1 MKILISSYKISI
13 FAFTKMVLEQR
24 NLEIK
29 WVEEFCKLILL
40 FSFNFGPF
48 LTKNNP
54 FEKKMKFYEH
64 NFNDGTT
71 HTLNLVQFFY
81 VIFEKFLAPREK
93 LFMAFCTKKST
104 EKWQLVSRTCFQV
117 NIHSFLKVLFFEARK
132 LTNNLHDFW
141 ICLQRLGWNFKPKL

>member
-1 MKILISSYKISI
+1 MGWRILQVNSSI
-13 FAFTKMVLEQR
+13 FFQFWAIFDQKIIHL
-24 NLEIK
+24 K
-29 WVEEFCKLILL
+29 
-40 FSFNFGPF
+40 
-48 LTKNNP
+48 
-54 FEKKMKFYEH
+54 KKMKFYEH
-64 NFNDGTT
+64 NFKDGTT